1 MARRIAEEEVK
12 KTEGQKRQSV
22 FAFFFAL
29 LVFFASLLPP
39 FKKSSD
45 LLFPGRSITL
55 WRRDCICPAAP
66 QIGNDHVVLKYSES
80 ELLAQSQ
87 IYPAA
92 ARREREIRIEAPYLR
107 AEDIAV
113 RLD

>member
-1 MARRIAEEEVK
+1 MRK
-12 KTEGQKRQSV
+12 QKRQERQKRQKV
-22 FAFFFAL
+22 FFAFFAL
-29 LVFFASLLPP
+29 LAFFASLLPP
-39 FKKSSD
+39 FTKSFD
-45 LLFPGRSITL
+45 LLFPKSKYNSCGDAGL
-55 WRRDCICPAAP
+55 YLPPAAP

-92 ARREREIRIEAPYLR
+92 ARRERETRIEAPYLR